1 MRVSQIMRIGIIVLV
16 VGLLGT
22 AMLTPSFT
30 LTDTERI
37 IKSETPKKEATMGL
51 TRDDYNFDYPETETA
66 ILEALPYDTIF
77 APTGGTE
84 GTLLQD
90 QNDAGYSTDTGDSLI
105 RGLPI
110 YPNERMDGTP
120 GRLSMGTLDPSNRDD
135 EDWYRFTACNGQII
149 QVSLSTPE
157 DYNIEVTNTRGEPV
171 ATPYTVEATGT
182 HFMGIKAMEGADT
195 SEYTFTLTVSGQNDA
210 GTNGDAGNTIDTAI
224 PLSPGIHSGY
234 LDMEDPEDWYSFS
247 ASMGQGIIIS
257 LEVPKRSS
265 SFPSS
270 DFDIYLYNPQGELVH
285 QGNYYGDDTIEY
297 PADASGTWKIKIDI
311 FPGWDTTKW
320 PSDYY
325 LYGSG
330 AYTLELTVGGTAQA
344 PPSIHQPAIVPVAQT
359 FAIPNDPISNCDEYT
374 YLAAIPAANYL
385 QGGTR
390 YVSPII
396 YTDDA
401 TPTHWF
407 GTVDDTTQYLLDDW
421 NTYLQRHTLQPTTHT
436 LAATPIA
443 TAATLATTHWTQ
455 SDTAVV
461 VLDGSTLEDE
471 SDTILDKE
479 ANLQIQTDTLTI
491 QPSEL
496 TELVAGEIYAKPL
509 FMGPQWGALTYY
521 AQGTA
526 APELGIITPRYEV
539 GTESEWPHPYDGPG
553 NSLNIYFPIALPG
566 MYFPFGNTVSGD
578 YTLEITKYLG
588 DRYKIPIS
596 STDTSLTVT
605 VTTTQPSYLE
615 VFLVDPLGNIRRPTI
630 PHWNGGPINPIHIWN
645 GGHWEGINFEDW
657 RRWEPTQSTEHTVEI
672 HHPATGKWTA
682 IVTPHYPYG
691 QEQNSGTLNY
701 HITATIRH
709 HEPHR
714 VAASLS
720 AANGAVIASLKH
732 VPLLYA
738 TRDAIP
744 SETAHAL
751 TTLGVKNIIFV
762 EVDGIGSQVRA
773 SLDSYTLTDFTTLQ
787 ETVDYIKSDSHTE
800 NFITITSLAT
810 GDGYFAPA
818 AMIAAYHGG
827 PILNIGEIPEIYDT
841 IDKATTFRE
850 YGGDWY
856 HGCRAQAHLSQ
867 MLEPFDPV
875 EFIRNALSG
884 DIPEPGFDQ
893 HLRWYGDIH
902 DGIKDFITGYG
913 LDGEGKEAYMFVS
926 PRDTDIRHLVMRS
939 MSGNNSFAGQIP
951 FDNIAMDTALICRDI
966 LYPALIYANPGRDAT
981 TTQLMNYP
989 DGTRYSRWNL
999 NDGSRITVL
1008 TSRDAKN
1015 SFSSHGRFY
1024 DPHVIWE
1031 NWLDR
1036 ITQGVSINYYAGH
1049 GTGGSGISAQ
1059 FKNVAEQFPYA
1070 EHYVNNAH
1078 VDWWD
1083 SWRGYSGYDAVDYTE
1098 DACNPRWGGTSWYN
1112 PVEPGLYDIIH
1123 FKHVDE
1129 LLGNMHSEFELW
1141 QSCTTGQHFGPQIYL
1156 EHGSTVWY
1164 GNAGTGSCPPAD
1176 WLDDQMLHDLLVNA
1190 ESIGEAYSKY
1200 VWLIYRDFTTHDPTT
1215 LYAWSS
1221 TYITHVQAIYGDPT
1235 LVLYN
1240 PRWIEPIP
1248 MAG

>member
-1 MRVSQIMRIGIIVLV
+1 MKASRIIKIGIFVCI
-16 VGLLGT
+16 VGLLGV
-22 AMLTPSFT
+22 ALLTPSSS
-30 LTDTERI
+30 LLRI
-37 IKSETPKKEATMGL
+37 EKNIQSTPQRGESALMAL
-51 TRDDYNFDYPETETA
+51 DDPGSFDYPEEDFSS
-66 ILEALPYDTIF
+66 LEALSYDTQYS
-77 APTGGTE
+77 PTGKTMS
-84 GTLLQD
+84 TLLQE
-90 QNDAGYSTDTGDSLI
+90 QNDAGYNTDTGDNLI

-110 YPNERMDGTP
+110 FPDEIEDGTP
-120 GRLSMGTLDPSNRDD
+120 GRARTGTLDPANRDE
-135 EDWYRFTACNGQII
+135 EDWYRFTACEGQTI
-149 QVSLSTPE
+149 QASLSTTA
-157 DYNIEVTNTRGEPV
+157 DYEIEVTNTRGEPID
-171 ATPYTVEATGT
+171 TPYMVEVTGT
-182 HFMGIKAMEGADT
+182 HFMGIKAAEGAD
-195 SEYTFTLTVSGQNDA
+195 SGEYIFTLSLSGQNDA
-210 GTNGDAGNTIDTAI
+210 GSSGDAGNTIDTAVSI
-224 PLSPGIHSGY
+224 TPGTYSGY

-247 ASMGQGIIIS
+247 VNTGQGIFID

-270 DFDIYLYNPQGELVH
+270 DFDVYLYNPQDQLVH

-297 PADASGTWKIKIDI
+297 PAEISGTWKIKIDI

-330 AYTLELTVGGTAQA
+330 AYTFELTVGGTAQT
-344 PPSIHQPAIVPVAQT
+344 PPSIHQPEIIPVAQT
-359 FAIPNDPISNCDEYT
+359 FAIPNDPTSNSDEYS
-374 YLAAIPAANYL
+374 YIAAIPAANYI
-385 QGGTR
+385 QDDTR

-396 YTDDA
+396 YTGDS
-401 TPTHWF
+401 TPTHWH

-421 NTYLQRHTLQPTTHT
+421 TTYLQRHNIQPTTHT
-436 LAATPIA
+436 LATDPIT
-443 TAATLATTHWTQ
+443 TAANLATSQWSQ

-461 VLDGSTLEDE
+461 VVDGSTLQDE
-471 SDTILDKE
+471 SDTVLDKE
-479 ANLQIQTDTLTI
+479 ANLQIQTDTITI

-496 TELVAGEIYAKPL
+496 TELVAGEIFAKPL
-509 FMGPQWGALTYY
+509 FIGPQWGALTYY
-521 AQGTA
+521 ARGTA

-578 YTLEITKYLG
+578 YTLEITKYSG

-605 VTTTQPSYLE
+605 VTTNQPSYLE

-645 GGHWEGINFEDW
+645 GGHWGDIGFEEW
-657 RRWEPTQSTEHTVEI
+657 RRWEPTHSTEHTVTI
-672 HHPATGKWTA
+672 HHPTTGKWTA

-691 QEQNSGTLNY
+691 QEQTSGTLTY
-701 HITATIRH
+701 HITATIRN
-709 HEPHR
+709 HEPQR
-714 VAASLS
+714 IAAALS

-732 VPLLYA
+732 VPLLYV
-738 TRDAIP
+738 TRDTVP
-744 SETAHAL
+744 SETANAF
-751 TTLGVKNIIFV
+751 TTLGVTNIIFI
-762 EVDGIGSQVRA
+762 EIDNIGRQVK
-773 SLDSYTLTDFTTLQ
+773 SNLESYTLTDFTTLQ
-787 ETVDYIKSDSHTE
+787 ETIDYIKSDSHTE

-827 PILNIGEIPEIYDT
+827 PILNIGEIPDVYDT

-850 YGGDWY
+850 YAGDWY

-902 DGIKDFITGYG
+902 DGIKDFITSYG
-913 LDGEGKEAYMFVS
+913 LEGNGKEAYMFVS

-951 FDNIAMDTALICRDI
+951 FDNIAMDTSLICRNI

-989 DGTRYSRWNL
+989 DGTRYSRWDI
-999 NDGSRITVL
+999 NDGSSVIVL

-1024 DPHVIWE
+1024 DPHIIWD
-1031 NWLDR
+1031 NWLNR

-1059 FKNVAEQFPYA
+1059 FKNVADQFPDA
-1070 EHYVNNAH
+1070 AHYVYNSH

-1083 SWRGYSGYDAVDYTE
+1083 SWRGYSGYDSQDYTE

-1141 QSCTTGQHFGPQIYL
+1141 QSCTTGQHFGPHIYL
-1156 EHGSTVWY
+1156 EHGSAVWY

-1176 WLDDQMLHDLLVNA
+1176 WLDDQMLHDLLVNGD
-1190 ESIGEAYSKY
+1190 SIGEAYSKY
-1200 VWLIYRDFTTHDPTT
+1200 VWLIYRDFTTRDPAT

-1221 TYITHVQAIYGDPT
+1221 TYVTHVQVIYGDPT

-1240 PRWIEPIP
+1240 PHWIEPIP
-1248 MAG
+1248 IT

>member
-1 MRVSQIMRIGIIVLV
+1 MKVSICICALVLV
-16 VGLLGT
+16 GAAL
-22 AMLTPSFT
+22 LTPSFT
-30 LTDTERI
+30 LLDTQ
-37 IKSETPKKEATMGL
+37 KSMQKETPLNQEKAYQMTI
-51 TRDDYNFDYPETETA
+51 RDDSSMFDYPEETFSSV
-66 ILEALPYDTIF
+66 EALSYDTF
-77 APTGGTE
+77 YSPTDETVS
-84 GTLLQD
+84 TMLQD
-90 QNDAGYSTDTGDSLI
+90 QNDAGYSTDSGDSLI

-120 GRLSMGTLDPSNRDD
+120 GRSFMGTLDPANRDD
-135 EDWYRFTACNGQII
+135 ADWYRFTACEGQTI
-149 QVSLSTPE
+149 QISLSTPE
-157 DYNIEVTNTRGEPV
+157 DYGIEVTNTRGEPI
-171 ATPYTVEATGT
+171 ATPYTVEVTGT
-182 HFMGIKAMEGADT
+182 HFMGITASEEAGTAD
-195 SEYTFTLTVSGQNDA
+195 YAFTLTVSGQNDA
-210 GTNGDAGNTIDTAI
+210 DTNTDAGNTIDAAI
-224 PLSPGIHSGY
+224 SLTPGTYSGY
-234 LDMEDPEDWYSFS
+234 LDMDDPLDWYSFS
-247 ASMGQGIIIS
+247 ANTGQGIVID

-270 DFDIYLYNPQGELVH
+270 DFDIYLYNPQNQLVH

-297 PADASGTWKIKIDI
+297 PADVSGTWKIKIDI

-330 AYTLELTVGGTAQA
+330 AYTLDLDIGGTAQS
-344 PPSIHQPAIVPVAQT
+344 PPSIQQPEIVPVAQT
-359 FAIPNDPISNCDEYT
+359 FSIPNDPDSNRDEYT

-385 QGGTR
+385 QDATR

-396 YTDDA
+396 YTGDT
-401 TPTHWF
+401 TPTHWY

-421 NTYLQRHTLQPTTHT
+421 ETYLQRHNIQPSIHT
-436 LAATPIA
+436 LAVNPI
-443 TAATLATTHWTQ
+443 TSAATLATTQWSQ

-461 VLDGSTLEDE
+461 VLDGSEFEDE
-471 SDTILDKE
+471 SGTVLDKE
-479 ANLQIQTDTLTI
+479 ANLQVQTDVLTI
-491 QPSEL
+491 QPSDL
-496 TELVAGEIYAKPL
+496 TELVSDEIYAKPM
-509 FMGPQWGALTYY
+509 FIGPTWGSLTYY
-521 AQGTA
+521 AQGI

-553 NSLNIYFPIALPG
+553 DSTHIYFPIAVPG
-566 MYFPFGNTVSGD
+566 MYFPFGNTLEGG
-578 YTLEITKYLG
+578 YTLEITKYSG
-588 DRYKIPIS
+588 DRYKIPVT
-596 STDTSLTVT
+596 STDSTLTVT
-605 VTTTQPSYLE
+605 ATTSDPSYLE

-645 GGHWEGINFEDW
+645 GGHWEGIGFEDW
-657 RRWEPTQSTEHTVEI
+657 RRWEPTYSREHTVEL
-672 HHPATGKWTA
+672 HHPMTGKWTA

-691 QEQNSGTLNY
+691 EEQNSGTITY
-701 HITATIRH
+701 HITAELRNHNPDRI
-709 HEPHR
+709 
-714 VAASLS
+714 AAGLS

-732 VPLLYA
+732 VPLLYV
-738 TRDAIP
+738 TRDTVP
-744 SETAHAL
+744 SETTNAL
-751 TTLGVKNIIFV
+751 TTLGVKNVIFV
-762 EVDGIGSQVRA
+762 EVDGIGSQVRS

-787 ETVDYIKSDSHTE
+787 ETVDYIKSDSRTE
-800 NFITITSLAT
+800 NFITILSMAT

-827 PILNIGEIPEIYDT
+827 PILNIGEIPDVYDT
-841 IDKATTFRE
+841 IDKATSFRE

-867 MLEPFDPV
+867 MTEAFDPV
-875 EFIRNALSG
+875 GFIQNALSG

-913 LDGEGKEAYMFVS
+913 LDEEGKEAYMFVS

-989 DGTRYSRWNL
+989 DGTRYSRWDL
-999 NDGSRITVL
+999 NDGSTATVL

-1024 DPHVIWE
+1024 DPHVTWE

-1036 ITQGVSINYYAGH
+1036 ITQGVSVNYYAGH
-1049 GTGGSGISAQ
+1049 GTGGSGVSAQ
-1059 FKNVAEQFPYA
+1059 FKNVAEQFPNA

-1078 VDWWD
+1078 MDWWD
-1083 SWRGYSGYDAVDYTE
+1083 SWRGYSGYDATEYTE

-1141 QSCTTGQHFGPQIYL
+1141 QSCTTGQHFGPHIYL
-1156 EHGSTVWY
+1156 EHGSAVWY

-1176 WLDDQMLHDLLVNA
+1176 WLDDQMLHDLLVNGD
-1190 ESIGEAYSKY
+1190 SLGEAYSKY
-1200 VWLIYRDFTTHDPTT
+1200 VWLIYRDFTTRDPTT
-1215 LYAWSS
+1215 MYAWSS
-1221 TYITHVQAIYGDPT
+1221 TYITHVQVIYGDPT

-1240 PRWIEPIP
+1240 PQWIEPIP
-1248 MAG
+1248 VTA